1 MSKIS
6 VACIVLNDKKE
17 IFIAKRNPVGDM
29 GDRWEFPGG
38 KIEYGES
45 DKVSII
51 REMQEEFGVDVIVH
65 EKITEG
71 SFFHKEKK
79 VSLHAYRVEFLSDGI
94 QTPFKLTEHSDYKW
108 VDIEEI
114 KNLNFVDSDL
124 SIYEDVKKYIQNL

>member
-17 IFIAKRNPVGDM
+17 IFVAKRNPVGDM
-29 GDRWEFPGG
+29 GDRWECPGG

-51 REMQEEFGVDVIVH
+51 RAMQEELGVDGIGH

-71 SFFHKEKK
+71 SCFHKEKK
-79 VSLHAYRVEFLSDGI
+79 VSLHAYRVEFVADGI

>member
-1 MSKIS
+1 
-6 VACIVLNDKKE
+6 
-17 IFIAKRNPVGDM
+17 M

-71 SFFHKEKK
+71 VFFHKEKK
-79 VSLHAYRVEFLSDGI
+79 VSLHAYRVEFLADGI
-94 QTPFKLTEHSDYKW
+94 KTPFKLTEHSDYKW
-108 VDIEEI
+108 VDIEDI